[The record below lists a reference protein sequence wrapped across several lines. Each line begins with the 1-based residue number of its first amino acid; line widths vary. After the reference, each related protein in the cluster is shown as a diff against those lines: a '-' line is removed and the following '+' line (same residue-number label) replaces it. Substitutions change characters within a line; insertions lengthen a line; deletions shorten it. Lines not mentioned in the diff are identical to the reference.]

1 MSENPANNF
10 ANDIKA
16 NKILVAALI
25 CGVLIFSIIVA
36 ILNWMNG
43 PALAGEEA
51 KYNNIFI
58 YAVIA
63 VGIICIAISTY
74 RYNKEMSSL
83 KGGSLSLIEKF
94 SKYRTILIKHMAV
107 CEFGAIFSVI
117 IIFLIGELKLFAITT
132 LILATMMSKM
142 PTKKRI
148 VDELELNWNEQ
159 QEL

>member
-74 RYNKEMSSL
+74 TYNKEMSSL

-117 IIFLIGELKLFAITT
+117 IIFLTGDDAETIDNFKERNPND
-132 LILATMMSKM
+132 ILVLGPNGKTVPYTGAA
-142 PTKKRI
+142 
-148 VDELELNWNEQ
+148 
-159 QEL
+159 

>member
-1 MSENPANNF
+1 MSQTPANSF

-16 NKILVAALI
+16 NKILVIALI
-25 CGVLIFSIIVA
+25 SGVLIFSIIVA
-36 ILNWMNG
+36 ILNWRIG
-43 PALAGEEA
+43 PALVGEEA
-51 KYNNIFI
+51 KVNKIFI

-63 VGIICIAISTY
+63 VGIICIAMSTY
-74 RYNKEMSSL
+74 RYNKEMPLL
-83 KGGSLSLIEKF
+83 KVDSLSLIERLG
-94 SKYRTILIKHMAV
+94 KYRTVLIKYMAI

-117 IIFLIGELKLFAITT
+117 IIFLTGELKLFAITT

-142 PTKKRI
+142 PTKKRV